1 MPPFRPVDFES
12 KATSLTGLEVSDLPF
27 VEKGLYKGVSVKP
40 HIATRLSKV
49 LNDSQMAVYGF

>member
-27 VEKGLYKGVSVKP
+27 VRKGIYKGVSVKP

>member
-40 HIATRLSKV
+40 HIAMRLSKV